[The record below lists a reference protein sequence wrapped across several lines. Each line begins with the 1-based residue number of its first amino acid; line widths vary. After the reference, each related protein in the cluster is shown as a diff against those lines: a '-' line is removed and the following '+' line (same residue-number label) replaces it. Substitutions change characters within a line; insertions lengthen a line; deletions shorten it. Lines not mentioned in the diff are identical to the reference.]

1 MSRDEFSLSSDTGA
15 EQPPGA
21 EAPATPVR
29 DADDDMTLRQQVVE
43 IIEAVLAGTDPQG
56 EWARTQ
62 LRDRIQAHPD
72 DPESA
77 LLEHLVATRNHA
89 PSAADI
95 PPLPEEGVPHQVP
108 AVKPRSVRVPFSRSV
123 RKRVK
128 AVLRDKLLLTAFQ
141 PINELP
147 AGDVIG
153 VEALTRFVGHDGASA
168 DVWFR
173 EAAAAG
179 LGTDLEIAALHCALT
194 AAREVPRKLFVA
206 FNLTPATCRDPRL
219 RETLGRA
226 ELAPD
231 RIVVELTG
239 SPETAEGLSWAGE
252 LGPLRG
258 RGLRLAV
265 SASGAG
271 FVSMDQI
278 TQLRPDIIK
287 LDRSLIEGI
296 QDSEGQRIRAV
307 AIVELARQI
316 GAAVVAEGIE
326 TRDELTEVNA
336 LDVAAGQGY
345 LLGRPSVRPLDWSA
359 WTIQARTEAPPAGE
373 RSPSR

>member
-1 MSRDEFSLSSDTGA
+1 MPRDEFSLPPDAGA

-21 EAPATPVR
+21 GAPETSTR
-29 DADDDMTLRQQVVE
+29 DADEMTLRRQVVE
-43 IIEAVLAGTDPQG
+43 IIAAVLADTDPRR

-62 LRDRIQAHPD
+62 LRDLIEAHPD
-72 DPESA
+72 DPEGA
-77 LLEHLVATRNHA
+77 LLEHLVATRNHTT
-89 PSAADI
+89 SAAGM
-95 PPLPEEGVPHQVP
+95 PLPPEEGVPRRVSS
-108 AVKPRSVRVPFSRSV
+108 VKPRPVPVPFSRSV
-123 RKRVK
+123 RKRIK

-153 VEALTRFVGHDGASA
+153 VEALTRFVGLDGASA

-194 AAREVPRKLFVA
+194 AAREVPPNLFVA
-206 FNLTPATCRDPRL
+206 FNLTPATCLDPRV
-219 RETLGRA
+219 RETLGA
-226 ELAPD
+226 AQLAPD
-231 RIVVELTG
+231 RMVVELTG
-239 SPETAEGLSWAGE
+239 SLETADGLSGE
-252 LGPLRG
+252 GALGPLRR

-271 FVSMDQI
+271 FVSIDQI

-287 LDRSLIEGI
+287 LDRHLIEGI
-296 QDSEGQRIRAV
+296 QDSDGQRIRA
-307 AIVELARQI
+307 ASIVELARQV

-326 TRDELTEVNA
+326 TRAELTAVNA
-336 LDVAAGQGY
+336 LDVTAGQGY

-359 WTIQARTEAPPAGE
+359 WTIQVQTESPPAGE